1 MDVDEAVR
9 GARLLA
15 SDIERSLGVTVEIS
29 TEYQGSWPT
38 LRDLLGRPEPS
49 GWVRISVP
57 EAGTSAA
64 LDPTEPGSVTAE
76 GFAMEL
82 AQIIQGDIQMHLR
95 EPWPRDPAASR
106 TTDLKPTERG
116 WQSHADTSYL
126 VPYGRLGSTSA
137 DE

>member
-29 TEYQGSWPT
+29 TEYRGSWPT
-38 LRDLLGRPEPS
+38 LRELLGRPEPS
-49 GWVRISVP
+49 GWVQITVP
-57 EAGTSAA
+57 AAGTSAA

-82 AQIIQGDIQMHLR
+82 ARSFRPI
-95 EPWPRDPAASR
+95 SR
-106 TTDLKPTERG
+106 CICGSRG
-116 WQSHADTSYL
+116 RVIRRRHA
-126 VPYGRLGSTSA
+126 VPI
-137 DE
+137 